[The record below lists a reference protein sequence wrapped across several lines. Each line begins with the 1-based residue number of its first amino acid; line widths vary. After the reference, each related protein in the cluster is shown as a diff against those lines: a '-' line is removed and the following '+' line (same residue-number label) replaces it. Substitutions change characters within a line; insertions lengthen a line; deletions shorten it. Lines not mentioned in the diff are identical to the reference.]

1 MDGAEDQGAPREDQE
16 KAEKDTSKGGRKMR
30 RDRRFQLLFNRD
42 RVALILDCLEQARR
56 TFRASGEKS
65 EEELAEIEKLEHSF
79 RQVLAYDE
87 TFKEFFN
94 GGGK

>member
-1 MDGAEDQGAPREDQE
+1 
-16 KAEKDTSKGGRKMR
+16 MR

-87 TFKEFFN
+87 MINKVIEAIDEEYW
-94 GGGK
+94 KKRQEEEKHERIHSY

>member
-1 MDGAEDQGAPREDQE
+1 
-16 KAEKDTSKGGRKMR
+16 MR
-30 RDRRFQLLFNRD
+30 RGRRFQLLFNRD

-56 TFRASGEKS
+56 TFSASGEKS

-87 TFKEFFN
+87 TFKEIFK
-94 GGGK
+94 GGANEHNPSRCFSFCVFVGALCGG

>member
-1 MDGAEDQGAPREDQE
+1 
-16 KAEKDTSKGGRKMR
+16 MR
-30 RDRRFQLLFNRD
+30 RDRFQLLFNRD
-42 RVALILDCLEQARR
+42 RVALILECLEQARR

-87 TFKEFFN
+87 TLRRFSR

>member
-1 MDGAEDQGAPREDQE
+1 
-16 KAEKDTSKGGRKMR
+16 MR
-30 RDRRFQLLFNRD
+30 RDRFQLLFNRD

-79 RQVLAYDE
+79 RHVLAYDE
-87 TFKEFFN
+87 TFKEIFT
-94 GGGK
+94 GGGANEHNPSRCFSFCVFVGALCGG

>member
-1 MDGAEDQGAPREDQE
+1 MKKKSADVED
-16 KAEKDTSKGGRKMR
+16 
-30 RDRRFQLLFNRD
+30 F
-42 RVALILDCLEQARR
+42 I
-56 TFRASGEKS
+56 RASGEKS

-87 TFKEFFN
+87 TFKEIFK

>member
-1 MDGAEDQGAPREDQE
+1 MAENY
-16 KAEKDTSKGGRKMR
+16 AEETPGVHSKHLGGRKMR
-30 RDRRFQLLFNRD
+30 RDRFQLLFNRD

-56 TFRASGEKS
+56 TFSASGEKS

-87 TFKEFFN
+87 TFKEIFT